1 MCLTN
6 EATTTST
13 TTTGSRSN
21 PNAGAPRRRRRYVTV
36 LVCNFDSKENVF
48 FLTFENTKFKRRRIR
63 ETSVP
68 LQRDGDGLFPV

>member
-48 FLTFENTKFKRRRIR
+48 FKQACQSLLTKSI
-63 ETSVP
+63 
-68 LQRDGDGLFPV
+68 